1 MRKLNKRLVNLKS
14 LDKRRLKAVYV
25 FSLLL
30 ILGLFGRIV
39 NLQVI
44 NSALLQAKANAMQIQ
59 RTNALNERRSI
70 VDRNNRLI
78 AYDKKLFRLWA
89 HPQYFSFPGDNTT
102 QRRSIEEVANKLAL
116 VLDINEEIILSK
128 FIDDVTGV
136 ELFDYLTEEEA
147 QEIRSLYISGL
158 DLEEY
163 SQRLY
168 PQGNIFSNIVG
179 FVNDEN
185 YGSSGLELHLDNII
199 RVFRDSRI
207 LNEGADGTPLP
218 DVSGPDDFV
227 NDDRNIV
234 LTIDSR
240 LQKIAFEAL
249 SRQVEEWSA
258 EKGFAIVMNVNNGEI
273 LSLVSV
279 PSYDPN
285 RFWEYDQNDFK
296 GWYTLDLFEPGST
309 FKPINLALAL
319 EENIIDK
326 DGLVEDIGKIY
337 VGGWMIA
344 NWDELGNGLINYPEV
359 LQFSSNVGMVKIM
372 SALDPSTYWE
382 LLNKLGINEAIQTD
396 VFESTPGYLKPKDIF
411 LNQPIEQ
418 AVASFGQG
426 FSISPL
432 KLAQLHAA
440 LANGG
445 NEVIPHITYEFKNEI
460 NNIDKERYFS
470 AEVSQTILEWMESVV
485 NEGTGI
491 GAAIEGYRIGGKTGT
506 SQKAINGIY
515 TDKKTVS
522 FVANLPVD
530 NPKYL
535 VLVVIDEPNKPYAYG
550 STVAVPVAKEIIES
564 LIVLEEIP
572 PSIEETKVIVKKH

>member
-1 MRKLNKRLVNLKS
+1 MRKLNKRLVRLKS

-44 NSALLQAKANAMQIQ
+44 NSALLQAKANSMQIQ

-78 AYDKKLFRLWA
+78 AYDKKLFKLWA
-89 HPQYFSFPGDNTT
+89 HPEYFNFPGDNTS
-102 QRRSIEEVANKLAL
+102 QRRSIEEVATKLAL
-116 VLDINEEIILSK
+116 VLNIKEEIILSK
-128 FIDDVTGV
+128 FIDDETGV
-136 ELFDYLTEEEA
+136 ELFDSLTEEEA
-147 QEIRSLYISGL
+147 QEIGSLYISGL

-163 SQRLY
+163 SQRIY

-218 DVSGPDDFV
+218 DVSGPDDFFK
-227 NDDRNIV
+227 DDRNIV

-319 EENIIDK
+319 EENIIEK

-396 VFESTPGYLKPKDIF
+396 IFESTPGYLKPKDIF

-440 LANGG
+440 IANGG

-485 NEGTGI
+485 NEGTGV

-572 PSIEETKVIVKKH
+572 PSIEETKIIVKKQ

>member
-102 QRRSIEEVANKLAL
+102 QRRSIEEVATKLAL

-522 FVANLPVD
+522 FVANLPLD

-572 PSIEETKVIVKKH
+572 PSIEETKIIVKKH

>member
-1 MRKLNKRLVNLKS
+1 MRKLNKRLVSLKS

-44 NSALLQAKANAMQIQ
+44 NSALLQSKANSMQIQ

-78 AYDKKLFRLWA
+78 AYDKKLFKLWA
-89 HPQYFSFPGDNTT
+89 HPEYFNFPGDNTS
-102 QRRSIEEVANKLAL
+102 QRRSIEEVVTKLAM
-116 VLDINEEIILSK
+116 VLNIKEEIILSK
-128 FIDDVTGV
+128 FIDDATGV
-136 ELFDYLTEEEA
+136 ELFDSLTEEEA
-147 QEIRSLYISGL
+147 QKIGSLYISGL

-163 SQRLY
+163 SQRIY

-185 YGSSGLELHLDNII
+185 YGSSGLELHLDDII

-218 DVSGPDDFV
+218 DVSGPDDFF

-273 LSLVSV
+273 LSLVSF

-319 EENIIDK
+319 EENIIEK

-396 VFESTPGYLKPKDIF
+396 IFESTPGYLKPKDIF

-440 LANGG
+440 IANGG

-485 NEGTGI
+485 NEGTGV

-572 PSIEETKVIVKKH
+572 PSIEETKIIVKKH

>member
-102 QRRSIEEVANKLAL
+102 QRRSIEEVATKLAL

-522 FVANLPVD
+522 FVANLPLD

>member
-59 RTNALNERRSI
+59 RTKALNERRSI

-102 QRRSIEEVANKLAL
+102 QRRSIEEVATKLAL
-116 VLDINEEIILSK
+116 VLNIKEEIILSK

-163 SQRLY
+163 SQRIY

-227 NDDRNIV
+227 KDDRNIV

-240 LQKIAFEAL
+240 LQKIAFDAL

-382 LLNKLGINEAIQTD
+382 LLHRLGINEAIQTD

-485 NEGTGI
+485 NEGTGV

-522 FVANLPVD
+522 FVATLPVD

-572 PSIEETKVIVKKH
+572 PSIEETKIIVKKH

>member
-102 QRRSIEEVANKLAL
+102 QRRSIEEVATKLAL

-572 PSIEETKVIVKKH
+572 PSIEETKIIVKKH